1 MVRSILV
8 SEQLDVRQYGHKHA
22 LSSRVVSTEGSVVA
36 THKSLDRYLK
46 RAINQCMGQVPVLYT
61 LGQESLYK
69 LLCNAAGV
77 QPLSET

>member
-1 MVRSILV
+1 M
-8 SEQLDVRQYGHKHA
+8 GHKHA
-22 LSSRVVSTEGSVVA
+22 LSSRVVSTERSVVA

-46 RAINQCMGQVPVLYT
+46 RAINQCMGQIPVLST

-77 QPLSET
+77 QPLSETQLEVSPLSTFIESR